1 MITCQEVRYTEVG
14 RGEQPVVLLHGLFGT
29 PENWRGVMEALADDY
44 RLLAPQFPIDHS
56 PDRHGPQFQSIA
68 QLTEYVGDFF
78 DLVGLDQAVLCG
90 NSLGGQVAI
99 DFCLDHPGRIEKLVL
114 TGSAGLFENNLGSG
128 RTLRATREMVRQQ
141 AGEIF
146 YDPRHVTDEL
156 VEEVYQVL
164 CDRRYARFL
173 IRVAKATRNRDMRQ
187 DLVKL
192 DVPTLIVWG
201 RNDRVTP
208 PFVAEQFSDG
218 ITGAELVFLDRC
230 GHAPPIERPGAFS
243 RALRAF
249 LESPAPNG
257 NGNGKP
263 GEPQPWKGL
272 PR

>member
-1 MITCQEVRYTEVG
+1 
-14 RGEQPVVLLHGLFGT
+14 
-29 PENWRGVMEALADDY
+29 MEPLADEY
-44 RLLAPQFPIDHS
+44 RFLALQFPIDHS

-78 DLVGLDQAVLCG
+78 DMVGLDRAVLCG

-99 DFCLDHPGRIEKLVL
+99 DFCLDHPGRVERLVL

-141 AGEIF
+141 AHEIF

-173 IRVAKATRNRDMRQ
+173 IRVAKATRNRDMRAE
-187 DLVKL
+187 LTRL

-201 RNDRVTP
+201 RDDRITP
-208 PFVAEQFSDG
+208 PFVAEEFCRG
-218 ITGAELVFLDRC
+218 IAGAELVFLDQC
-230 GHAPPIERPGAFS
+230 GHAPPIEQPEAFS
-243 RALRAF
+243 RALRRF
-249 LESPAPNG
+249 LVQSTDAPGNVPSG
-257 NGNGKP
+257 NGR
-263 GEPQPWKGL
+263 EPHSWIGR